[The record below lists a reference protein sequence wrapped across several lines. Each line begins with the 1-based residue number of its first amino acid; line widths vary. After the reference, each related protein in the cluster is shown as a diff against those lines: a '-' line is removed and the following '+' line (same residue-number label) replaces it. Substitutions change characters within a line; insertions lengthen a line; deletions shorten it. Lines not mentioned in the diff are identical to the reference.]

1 MKTITKILDEELAMN
16 KEELLKEYKNVY
28 GEDAKDVFFSPGR
41 INVIGEHTD
50 YNGGHVFPAAIS
62 LGVYGVY
69 GPREDNKVRLYSG
82 NVDGDIVEFDLDDSS
97 VEKDDRFWT
106 NYFKGMLTYLKERAD
121 GDKINH
127 GFNLYIKATLPSG
140 SGLSSSAAIEML
152 MGIILKDEFNLDVDR
167 VTLAKLGQKTEN
179 EFVGL
184 NSGIMDQFACIMGK
198 KDNAIFLDTNTMEY
212 EYKPLKLGE
221 YEIIIMSTNKE
232 HTLAD
237 SAYNDRVRECHDAL
251 TKLQTK
257 LNIKALGE
265 LDEESFDEYSYLI
278 NDETEI
284 RRARHAVFE
293 NQRTLHATKAMEDA
307 DLEKL
312 GRLINASHVSLH
324 YDYEVT
330 GKELDTLAEAAW
342 KQDGVLGAR
351 MIGGGFG
358 GSAIAIVKKDKAE
371 EFKKNVGKIYRNK
384 IGYDAS
390 FYDAEI
396 VDGTKRI

>member
-1 MKTITKILDEELAMN
+1 MN
-16 KEELLKEYKNVY
+16 KEELLKEYETTF
-28 GEDAKDVFFSPGR
+28 GEKGKDVFFSPGR

-69 GPREDNKVRLYSG
+69 GPREDKKVCLFSG
-82 NVDGDIVEFDLDDSS
+82 NVDGDIVEFDIDETT
-97 VEKDDRFWT
+97 VEKDDRFWA
-106 NYFKGMLTYLKERAD
+106 NYFKGMITYLREKYD
-121 GDKINH
+121 NIDH
-127 GFNLYIKATLPSG
+127 GFNLYIKANLPSG

-167 VTLAKLGQKTEN
+167 IALAKMGQRTEN

-198 KDNAIFLDTNTMEY
+198 KDSAIFLDCNTLDY
-212 EYKPLKLGE
+212 EYKPLALGD
-221 YEIIIMSTNKE
+221 YEIIIMATNKP

-237 SAYNDRVRECHDAL
+237 SAYNDRVRECHDAVK
-251 TKLQTK
+251 KLQAK
-257 LNIKALGE
+257 LDIKTLGE
-265 LDEESFDEYSYLI
+265 LDNDTFDEYAYLI
-278 NDETEI
+278 NNETEI
-284 RRARHAVFE
+284 KRARHAVSE
-293 NQRTLHATKAMEDA
+293 NQRTLRATKAMQDG

-312 GRLINASHVSLH
+312 GRLIDASHVSLH

-330 GKELDTLAEAAW
+330 GQELDTLAEASWA
-342 KQDGVLGAR
+342 QPGVLGAR

-358 GSAIAIVKKDKAE
+358 GSAIAIVKKDQAE
-371 EFKKNVGKIYRNK
+371 AFKKNVGKIYRDK
-384 IGYDAS
+384 VGYDAS

>member
-1 MKTITKILDEELAMN
+1 MN
-16 KEELLKEYKNVY
+16 KDELIKNYQKVF
-28 GEDAKDVFFSPGR
+28 GKNEKDVFFSPGR

-69 GPREDNKVRLYSG
+69 GPRNNNKVCLYSG
-82 NVDGDIVEFDLDDSS
+82 NVDGEIVEFDLNDDT
-97 VEKDDRFWT
+97 VEKDDRFWA
-106 NYFKGMLTYLKERAD
+106 NYFKGMITYLRQREDRN
-121 GDKINH
+121 KINH
-127 GFNLYIKATLPSG
+127 GFNLYIKADLPSG

-152 MGIILKDEFNLDVDR
+152 MGMILKDEFDLDIDR
-167 VTLAKLGQKTEN
+167 PDLARLGQKTEN

-198 KDNAIFLDTNTMEY
+198 KDSAIFLDCNTMEY
-212 EYKPLKLGE
+212 EYMPLKLGD

-237 SAYNDRVRECHDAL
+237 SAYNDRVRECKNAL
-251 TKLQTK
+251 EELKTKLDITS
-257 LNIKALGE
+257 LGE
-265 LDEESFDEYSYLI
+265 LDSQTFDEYVYLI

-284 RRARHAVFE
+284 KRARHAVNE
-293 NQRTLHATKAMEDA
+293 NERTIRATKAMEDN

-312 GRLINASHVSLH
+312 GRLIDASHISLH

-371 EFKKNVGKIYRNK
+371 EFKKNVGKIYRDK
-384 IGYDAS
+384 VGYDAS

-396 VDGTKRI
+396 VDGTKKI

>member
-1 MKTITKILDEELAMN
+1 MN
-16 KEELLKEYKNVY
+16 KEELLKEYETTF
-28 GEDAKDVFFSPGR
+28 GEKGKDVFFSPGR

-69 GPREDNKVRLYSG
+69 GPREDKKVCLFSG
-82 NVDGDIVEFDLDDSS
+82 NVDGDIVEFDIDDTT

-106 NYFKGMLTYLKERAD
+106 NYFKGMIAYLREKYD
-121 GDKINH
+121 NIDH
-127 GFNLYIKATLPSG
+127 GFNLYIKANLPSG

-152 MGIILKDEFNLDVDR
+152 MGIILKDEFDLDVDR
-167 VTLAKLGQKTEN
+167 IALAKMGQRTEN

-198 KDNAIFLDTNTMEY
+198 KDSAIFLDCNSLDY
-212 EYKPLKLGE
+212 EYLPLALSD
-221 YEIIIMSTNKE
+221 YEIIIMATNKE

-237 SAYNDRVRECHDAL
+237 SAYNNRVRECHNAL
-251 TKLQTK
+251 EKLQK
-257 LNIKALGE
+257 QLDIKSLGE
-265 LDEESFDEYSYLI
+265 LDNDTLDEYSYLI
-278 NDETEI
+278 NDETELK
-284 RRARHAVFE
+284 RARHAVSE
-293 NQRTLHATKAMEDA
+293 NQRTLRATKAMKSG
-307 DLEKL
+307 DLAKL
-312 GRLINASHVSLH
+312 GRLINASHISLH

-330 GKELDTLAEAAW
+330 GKELDTLVEASW
-342 KQDGVLGAR
+342 KQPGVLGAR

-358 GSAIAIVKKDKAE
+358 GSAIAIVKKSEAE
-371 EFKKNVGKIYRNK
+371 NFKQEVGKIYRDK

>member
-1 MKTITKILDEELAMN
+1 MN
-16 KEELLKEYKNVY
+16 KEELLKEYETTF
-28 GEDAKDVFFSPGR
+28 GEKGKDVFFSPGR

-69 GPREDNKVRLYSG
+69 GPREDKKVCLFSG
-82 NVDGDIVEFDLDDSS
+82 NVDGDIVEFDIDDTT
-97 VEKDDRFWT
+97 VEKDDRFWA
-106 NYFKGMLTYLKERAD
+106 NYFKGMITYLREKYD
-121 GDKINH
+121 NIDH
-127 GFNLYIKATLPSG
+127 GFNLYIKANLPSG

-167 VTLAKLGQKTEN
+167 IALANMGQRTEN

-198 KDNAIFLDTNTMEY
+198 KDSAIFLDCNTLDY
-212 EYKPLKLGE
+212 EYKPLALGD
-221 YEIIIMSTNKE
+221 YEIIIMATNKP

-237 SAYNDRVRECHDAL
+237 SAYNDRVRECHDAMK
-251 TKLQTK
+251 KLQAK
-257 LNIKALGE
+257 LDIKTLGE
-265 LDEESFDEYSYLI
+265 LDNDTFDEYAYLI
-278 NDETEI
+278 NNETEI
-284 RRARHAVFE
+284 KRARHAVSE
-293 NQRTLHATKAMEDA
+293 NQRTLRATKAMQDG

-312 GRLINASHVSLH
+312 GRLIDASHVSLH

-330 GKELDTLAEAAW
+330 GQELDTLAEASWA
-342 KQDGVLGAR
+342 QPGVLGAR

-358 GSAIAIVKKDKAE
+358 GSAIAIVKKDQAE
-371 EFKKNVGKIYRNK
+371 AFKKNVGKIYRDK
-384 IGYDAS
+384 VGYDAS

>member
-1 MKTITKILDEELAMN
+1 MN
-16 KEELLKEYKNVY
+16 KEELLKEYETTF
-28 GEDAKDVFFSPGR
+28 GEKGKDVFFSPGR

-69 GPREDNKVRLYSG
+69 GPREDKKVCLFSG
-82 NVDGDIVEFDLDDSS
+82 NVDGDIVEFDIDDTT
-97 VEKDDRFWT
+97 VEKDDRFWA
-106 NYFKGMLTYLKERAD
+106 NYFKGMITYLREKYD
-121 GDKINH
+121 NIDH
-127 GFNLYIKATLPSG
+127 GFNLYIKANLPSG

-167 VTLAKLGQKTEN
+167 IALSKMGQRTEN

-198 KDNAIFLDTNTMEY
+198 KDSAIFLDCNTLDY
-212 EYKPLKLGE
+212 EYKPLALGD
-221 YEIIIMSTNKE
+221 YEIIIMATNKP

-237 SAYNDRVRECHDAL
+237 SAYNDRVRECHDAVK
-251 TKLQTK
+251 KLQAK
-257 LNIKALGE
+257 LDIKTLGE
-265 LDEESFDEYSYLI
+265 LDNDTFDEYAYLI
-278 NDETEI
+278 NNETEI
-284 RRARHAVFE
+284 KRARHAVSE
-293 NQRTLHATKAMEDA
+293 NQRTLRATKAMQDG

-312 GRLINASHVSLH
+312 GRLIDASHVSLH

-330 GKELDTLAEAAW
+330 GQELDTLAEASWA
-342 KQDGVLGAR
+342 QPGVLGAR

-358 GSAIAIVKKDKAE
+358 GSAIAIVKKDQAE
-371 EFKKNVGKIYRNK
+371 AFKKNVGKIYRDK
-384 IGYDAS
+384 VGYDAS

>member
-1 MKTITKILDEELAMN
+1 MN
-16 KEELLKEYKNVY
+16 KEELLKEYETTF
-28 GEDAKDVFFSPGR
+28 GEKGKDVFFSPGR

-69 GPREDNKVRLYSG
+69 GPREDKKVCLFSG
-82 NVDGDIVEFDLDDSS
+82 NVDGDIVEFDIDDTT
-97 VEKDDRFWT
+97 VEKDDRFWA
-106 NYFKGMLTYLKERAD
+106 NYFKGMITYLREKYD
-121 GDKINH
+121 NIDH
-127 GFNLYIKATLPSG
+127 GFNLYIKANLPSG

-167 VTLAKLGQKTEN
+167 IALAKMGQRTEN

-198 KDNAIFLDTNTMEY
+198 KDSAIFLDCNSLDY
-212 EYKPLKLGE
+212 EYLPLALSD
-221 YEIIIMSTNKE
+221 YEIIIMATNKE

-237 SAYNDRVRECHDAL
+237 SAYNNRVRECHNAL
-251 TKLQTK
+251 EKLQK
-257 LNIKALGE
+257 QLDIKSLGE
-265 LDEESFDEYSYLI
+265 LDNDTLDEYSYLI
-278 NDETEI
+278 NDETELK
-284 RRARHAVFE
+284 RARHAVSE
-293 NQRTLHATKAMEDA
+293 NQRTLRATKAMKSG
-307 DLEKL
+307 DLAKL
-312 GRLINASHVSLH
+312 GRLINASHISLH

-330 GKELDTLAEAAW
+330 GKELDTLVEASW
-342 KQDGVLGAR
+342 KQPGVLGAR

-358 GSAIAIVKKDKAE
+358 GSAIAIVKKSEAE
-371 EFKKNVGKIYRNK
+371 NFKQEVGKIYRDK
-384 IGYDAS
+384 VGYDAS

>member
-1 MKTITKILDEELAMN
+1 MN
-16 KEELLKEYKNVY
+16 KEELLKEYETTF
-28 GEDAKDVFFSPGR
+28 GEKGKDVFFSPGR

-69 GPREDNKVRLYSG
+69 GPRKDKKVCLFSG
-82 NVDGDIVEFDLDDSS
+82 NVDGDIVEFDIDDTT
-97 VEKDDRFWT
+97 VEKDDRFWA
-106 NYFKGMLTYLKERAD
+106 NYFKGMITYLREKYD
-121 GDKINH
+121 NIDH
-127 GFNLYIKATLPSG
+127 GFNLYIKANLPSG

-167 VTLAKLGQKTEN
+167 IALAKMGQRTEN

-198 KDNAIFLDTNTMEY
+198 KDSAIFLDCNTLDY
-212 EYKPLKLGE
+212 EYKPLALGD
-221 YEIIIMSTNKE
+221 YEIIIMATNKP

-237 SAYNDRVRECHDAL
+237 SAYNDRVRECHDAVK
-251 TKLQTK
+251 KLQAK
-257 LNIKALGE
+257 LDIKTLGE
-265 LDEESFDEYSYLI
+265 LDNDTFDEYAYLI
-278 NDETEI
+278 NNETEI
-284 RRARHAVFE
+284 KRARHAVSE
-293 NQRTLHATKAMEDA
+293 NQRTLRATNAMQDG

-312 GRLINASHVSLH
+312 GRLIDASHVSLH

-330 GKELDTLAEAAW
+330 GQELDTLAEASWA
-342 KQDGVLGAR
+342 QPGVLGAR

-358 GSAIAIVKKDKAE
+358 GSAIAIVKKDQAE
-371 EFKKNVGKIYRNK
+371 AFKKNVGKIYRDK

>member
-1 MKTITKILDEELAMN
+1 MN
-16 KEELLKEYKNVY
+16 KDELIKNYQKVF
-28 GEDAKDVFFSPGR
+28 GKNEKDVFFSPGR

-69 GPREDNKVRLYSG
+69 GPRNDNKVCLYSG
-82 NVDGDIVEFDLDDSS
+82 NIDGEIVEFDLNDDT
-97 VEKDDRFWT
+97 VEKDDRFWA
-106 NYFKGMLTYLKERAD
+106 NYFKGMITYLRQRED
-121 GDKINH
+121 GNKINH
-127 GFNLYIKATLPSG
+127 GFNLYIKADLPSG

-152 MGIILKDEFNLDVDR
+152 MGMILKDEFDLDIKR
-167 VTLAKLGQKTEN
+167 PALARLGQKTEN

-198 KDNAIFLDTNTMEY
+198 KDSAIFLDCNTMEY
-212 EYKPLKLGE
+212 EYMPLKLGD

-237 SAYNDRVRECHDAL
+237 SAYNDRVRECKNAL
-251 TKLQTK
+251 EKLQTE
-257 LNIKALGE
+257 LDITSLGE
-265 LDEESFDEYSYLI
+265 LDSQTFDEYAYLI
-278 NDETEI
+278 NDKTEI
-284 RRARHAVFE
+284 KRARHAVNE
-293 NQRTLHATKAMEDA
+293 NERTIRATKAMKDN

-312 GRLINASHVSLH
+312 GHLINASHVSLH

-371 EFKKNVGKIYRNK
+371 AFKKNVGKINRDK
-384 IGYDAS
+384 VGYDAS

-396 VDGTKRI
+396 VDGTKKI

>member
-1 MKTITKILDEELAMN
+1 MN
-16 KEELLKEYKNVY
+16 KEELLTEYEKTFNEN
-28 GEDAKDVFFSPGR
+28 GQDVFFSPGR

-69 GPREDNKVRLYSG
+69 GPRDDTKVRLYSG
-82 NVDGDIVEFDLDDSS
+82 NVDGGIIEFDIDDTT
-97 VEKDDRFWT
+97 VEKDDRFWA
-106 NYFKGMLTYLKERAD
+106 NYFKGMITYLREKYD
-121 GDKINH
+121 NINH
-127 GFNLYIKATLPSG
+127 GFNLYIKANLPSG

-167 VTLAKLGQKTEN
+167 IALAKMGQRTEN

-198 KDNAIFLDTNTMEY
+198 KDSAIFLDCNTLEY
-212 EYKPLKLGE
+212 EYKPLALGD
-221 YEIIIMSTNKE
+221 YEIIIMATNKP

-251 TKLQTK
+251 EKLQQK
-257 LNIKALGE
+257 LDVKSLGE
-265 LDEESFDEYSYLI
+265 LDNDTLDEYSYLI
-278 NDETEI
+278 NDETELK
-284 RRARHAVFE
+284 RARHAVSE
-293 NQRTLHATKAMEDA
+293 NQRTLRATKAMQDG

-312 GRLINASHVSLH
+312 GRLIDASHVSLH

-330 GKELDTLAEAAW
+330 GDELDTLAEASW
-342 KQDGVLGAR
+342 KQPGVLGAR

-358 GSAIAIVKKDKAE
+358 GSAIAIVKKSEAE
-371 EFKKNVGKIYRNK
+371 NFKQNVGKIYRDK

-396 VDGTKRI
+396 VDGTKKI

>member
-1 MKTITKILDEELAMN
+1 MN
-16 KEELLKEYKNVY
+16 KDELLKDYQEVFSES
-28 GEDAKDVFFSPGR
+28 GKDVFFSPGR

-69 GPREDNKVRLYSG
+69 GPRDDKKVRLYSG
-82 NVDGDIVEFDLDDSS
+82 NVDGEIVEFDLDDDS
-97 VEKDDRFWT
+97 VEKDKRFWT
-106 NYFKGMLTYLKERAD
+106 NYFKGMITYLRQRED
-121 GDKINH
+121 GEKINH
-127 GFNLYIKATLPSG
+127 GFNLYIKADLPSG

-152 MGIILKDEFNLDVDR
+152 MGMILKDEFDLDINRPD
-167 VTLAKLGQKTEN
+167 LARLGQKTEN

-198 KDNAIFLDTNTMEY
+198 NDSAIFLDCNTMEY
-212 EYKPLKLGE
+212 EYLPLKLGD

-237 SAYNDRVRECHDAL
+237 SAYNDRVRECKNAL
-251 TKLQTK
+251 EKLQTA
-257 LNIKALGE
+257 LDITSLGE
-265 LDEESFDEYSYLI
+265 LDSQTFDEYAYLI
-278 NDETEI
+278 DDETEI
-284 RRARHAVFE
+284 KRARHAVNE
-293 NQRTLHATKAMEDA
+293 NERTIRATKAMKDN

-312 GRLINASHVSLH
+312 GHLINASHVSLH

-371 EFKKNVGKIYRNK
+371 EFKKNVGKIYHDK
-384 IGYDAS
+384 VGYDAS

-396 VDGTKRI
+396 VDGTKKI

>member
-1 MKTITKILDEELAMN
+1 MN
-16 KEELLKEYKNVY
+16 KEELLKEYETTF
-28 GEDAKDVFFSPGR
+28 GEKGKDVFFSPGR

-69 GPREDNKVRLYSG
+69 GPREDKKVCLFSG
-82 NVDGDIVEFDLDDSS
+82 NVDGDIVEFDIDDTT
-97 VEKDDRFWT
+97 VEKDDRFWA
-106 NYFKGMLTYLKERAD
+106 NYFKGMITYLREKYD
-121 GDKINH
+121 NIDH
-127 GFNLYIKATLPSG
+127 GFNLYIKANLPSG

-167 VTLAKLGQKTEN
+167 IALAKMGQRTEN

-198 KDNAIFLDTNTMEY
+198 KDSAIFLDCNTLDY
-212 EYKPLKLGE
+212 EYKPLALGD
-221 YEIIIMSTNKE
+221 YEIIIMATNKS

-237 SAYNDRVRECHDAL
+237 SAYNDRVRECHDAVK
-251 TKLQTK
+251 KLQAK
-257 LNIKALGE
+257 LDIKTLGE
-265 LDEESFDEYSYLI
+265 LDNDTFDEYAYLI
-278 NDETEI
+278 NNETEI
-284 RRARHAVFE
+284 KRARHAVSE
-293 NQRTLHATKAMEDA
+293 NQRTLRATKAMQDG

-312 GRLINASHVSLH
+312 GRLIDASHVSLH

-330 GKELDTLAEAAW
+330 GQELDTLAEASWA
-342 KQDGVLGAR
+342 QPGVLGAR

-358 GSAIAIVKKDKAE
+358 GSAIAIVKKDQAE
-371 EFKKNVGKIYRNK
+371 AFKKNVGKIYRDK
-384 IGYDAS
+384 VGYDAS

>member
-1 MKTITKILDEELAMN
+1 MN
-16 KEELLKEYKNVY
+16 KDELLKDYQEVFSES
-28 GEDAKDVFFSPGR
+28 GKDVFFSPGR

-69 GPREDNKVRLYSG
+69 GPRDDKKVRLYSG
-82 NVDGDIVEFDLDDSS
+82 NVDGEIVEFDLDDDS
-97 VEKDDRFWT
+97 VEKDKRFWT
-106 NYFKGMLTYLKERAD
+106 NYFKGMITYLRQRED
-121 GDKINH
+121 GEKINH
-127 GFNLYIKATLPSG
+127 GFNLYIKADLPSG

-152 MGIILKDEFNLDVDR
+152 MGMILKDEFDLDINRPD
-167 VTLAKLGQKTEN
+167 LARLGQKTEN
-179 EFVGL
+179 EFIGL

-198 KDNAIFLDTNTMEY
+198 KDSAIFLDCNTMEY
-212 EYKPLKLGE
+212 EYMPLKLGD

-237 SAYNDRVRECHDAL
+237 SAYNDRVRECKNAL
-251 TKLQTK
+251 EKLKTKLDITS
-257 LNIKALGE
+257 LGE
-265 LDEESFDEYSYLI
+265 LDSQTFDEYAYLI

-284 RRARHAVFE
+284 KRARHAVNE
-293 NQRTLHATKAMEDA
+293 NERTIRATKAMKNN
-307 DLEKL
+307 DLKKL
-312 GRLINASHVSLH
+312 GHLINASHISLH

-342 KQDGVLGAR
+342 KQEGVLGAR

-371 EFKKNVGKIYRNK
+371 AFKKNVGKIYRDK
-384 IGYDAS
+384 VGYDAS

-396 VDGTKRI
+396 VDGTKKI

>member
-1 MKTITKILDEELAMN
+1 MN
-16 KEELLKEYKNVY
+16 KEELLKEYETTF
-28 GEDAKDVFFSPGR
+28 GEKGKDVFFSPGR

-69 GPREDNKVRLYSG
+69 GPREDKKVCLFSG
-82 NVDGDIVEFDLDDSS
+82 NVDGDIVEFDIDDTT
-97 VEKDDRFWT
+97 VEKDDRFWA
-106 NYFKGMLTYLKERAD
+106 NYFKGMITYLREKYD
-121 GDKINH
+121 NIDH
-127 GFNLYIKATLPSG
+127 GFNLYIKANLPSG

-167 VTLAKLGQKTEN
+167 IALAKMGQRTEN

-198 KDNAIFLDTNTMEY
+198 KDSAIFLDCNTLDY
-212 EYKPLKLGE
+212 EYKPLALGD
-221 YEIIIMSTNKE
+221 YEIIIMATNKP
-232 HTLAD
+232 HILAD
-237 SAYNDRVRECHDAL
+237 SAYNDRVRECHDAVK
-251 TKLQTK
+251 KLQAK
-257 LNIKALGE
+257 LDIKTLGE
-265 LDEESFDEYSYLI
+265 LDNDTFDEYAYLI
-278 NDETEI
+278 NNETEI
-284 RRARHAVFE
+284 KRARHAVSE
-293 NQRTLHATKAMEDA
+293 NQRTLRATNAMQDG

-312 GRLINASHVSLH
+312 GRLIDASHVSLH

-330 GKELDTLAEAAW
+330 GQELDTLAEASWA
-342 KQDGVLGAR
+342 QPGVLGAR

-358 GSAIAIVKKDKAE
+358 GSAIAIVKKDQAE
-371 EFKKNVGKIYRNK
+371 AFKKNVGKIYRDK
-384 IGYDAS
+384 VGYDAS

>member
-1 MKTITKILDEELAMN
+1 MN
-16 KEELLKEYKNVY
+16 KEELLTEYEKTFNEN
-28 GEDAKDVFFSPGR
+28 GQDVFFSPGR

-69 GPREDNKVRLYSG
+69 GPRDDTKVRLYSG
-82 NVDGDIVEFDLDDSS
+82 DVDGDVVEFDINDTT
-97 VEKDDRFWT
+97 VEKDDRFWA
-106 NYFKGMLTYLKERAD
+106 NYFKGMITYLREKYD
-121 GDKINH
+121 NINH
-127 GFNLYIKATLPSG
+127 GFNLYIKANLPSG

-167 VTLAKLGQKTEN
+167 IALAKMGQRTEN

-198 KDNAIFLDTNTMEY
+198 KDSAIFLDCNTLEY
-212 EYKPLKLGE
+212 EYKPLALGD
-221 YEIIIMSTNKE
+221 YEIIIMATNKP

-251 TKLQTK
+251 EKLQQK
-257 LNIKALGE
+257 LDVKSLGE
-265 LDEESFDEYSYLI
+265 LDNDTLDEYSYLI
-278 NDETEI
+278 NDETELK
-284 RRARHAVFE
+284 RARHAVSE
-293 NQRTLHATKAMEDA
+293 NQRTLRATKAMQDG

-312 GRLINASHVSLH
+312 GRLIDASHVSLH

-330 GKELDTLAEAAW
+330 GDELDTLAEASW
-342 KQDGVLGAR
+342 KQPGVLGAR

-358 GSAIAIVKKDKAE
+358 GSAIAIVKKSEAE
-371 EFKKNVGKIYRNK
+371 NFKQNVGKIYRDK

-390 FYDAEI
+390 FYDAEV
-396 VDGTKRI
+396 VDGTKKI

>member
-1 MKTITKILDEELAMN
+1 MN
-16 KEELLKEYKNVY
+16 KEELLKEYETTF
-28 GEDAKDVFFSPGR
+28 GEKGKDVFFSPGR

-69 GPREDNKVRLYSG
+69 GPREDKKVCLFSG
-82 NVDGDIVEFDLDDSS
+82 NVDGDIVEFDIDDTT
-97 VEKDDRFWT
+97 VEKDDRFWA
-106 NYFKGMLTYLKERAD
+106 NYFKGMITYLREKYD
-121 GDKINH
+121 NIDH
-127 GFNLYIKATLPSG
+127 GFNLYIKANLPSG

-167 VTLAKLGQKTEN
+167 IALAKMGQRTEN

-198 KDNAIFLDTNTMEY
+198 KDSAIFLDCNTLDY
-212 EYKPLKLGE
+212 EYKPLALGD
-221 YEIIIMSTNKE
+221 YEIIIMATNKP
-232 HTLAD
+232 HTLAN
-237 SAYNDRVRECHDAL
+237 SAYNDRARECHDAVK
-251 TKLQTK
+251 KLQAK
-257 LNIKALGE
+257 LDIKTLGE
-265 LDEESFDEYSYLI
+265 LDNDTFDEYAYLI
-278 NDETEI
+278 NNETEI
-284 RRARHAVFE
+284 KRARHAVSE
-293 NQRTLHATKAMEDA
+293 NQRTLRATKAMQDG

-312 GRLINASHVSLH
+312 GRLIDASHVSLH

-330 GKELDTLAEAAW
+330 GQELDTLAEASWA
-342 KQDGVLGAR
+342 QPGVLGAR

-358 GSAIAIVKKDKAE
+358 GSAIAIVKKDQAE
-371 EFKKNVGKIYRNK
+371 AFKKNVGKIYRDK

>member
-1 MKTITKILDEELAMN
+1 MN
-16 KEELLKEYKNVY
+16 KDELLKDYQEVFSES
-28 GEDAKDVFFSPGR
+28 GKDVFFSPGR

-69 GPREDNKVRLYSG
+69 GPRDDKKVRLYSG
-82 NVDGDIVEFDLDDSS
+82 NVDGEIVEFDLDDDS
-97 VEKDDRFWT
+97 VEKDKRFWT
-106 NYFKGMLTYLKERAD
+106 NYFKGMITYLRQRED
-121 GDKINH
+121 GEKINH
-127 GFNLYIKATLPSG
+127 GFNLYIKADLPSG

-152 MGIILKDEFNLDVDR
+152 MGMILKDEFDLDIDR
-167 VTLAKLGQKTEN
+167 PDLARLGQKTEN
-179 EFVGL
+179 EFIGL

-198 KDNAIFLDTNTMEY
+198 NDSAIFLDCNTMEY
-212 EYKPLKLGE
+212 EYLPLKLGD

-237 SAYNDRVRECHDAL
+237 SAYNDRVRECKNAL
-251 TKLQTK
+251 EKLKTKLDITS
-257 LNIKALGE
+257 LGE
-265 LDEESFDEYSYLI
+265 LDSQTFDEYAYLI
-278 NDETEI
+278 DDETEI
-284 RRARHAVFE
+284 KRARHAVNE
-293 NQRTLHATKAMEDA
+293 NERTIRATKAMKDN

-312 GRLINASHVSLH
+312 GHLINASHVSLH

-371 EFKKNVGKIYRNK
+371 AFKKNVGKIYRDK
-384 IGYDAS
+384 VGYDAS

-396 VDGTKRI
+396 VDGTKKI

>member
-1 MKTITKILDEELAMN
+1 MN
-16 KEELLKEYKNVY
+16 KEELLTEYEKTFNEN
-28 GEDAKDVFFSPGR
+28 GQDVFFSPGR

-69 GPREDNKVRLYSG
+69 GPRDDTKVRLYSG
-82 NVDGDIVEFDLDDSS
+82 DVDGDVVEFDINDTT
-97 VEKDDRFWT
+97 VEEGDRFWA
-106 NYFKGMLTYLKERAD
+106 NYFKGMITYLREKYD
-121 GDKINH
+121 NIDH
-127 GFNLYIKATLPSG
+127 GFNLYIKANLPSG

-152 MGIILKDEFNLDVDR
+152 IGIILKDEFNLDVDR
-167 VTLAKLGQKTEN
+167 IALAKMGQRTEN

-198 KDNAIFLDTNTMEY
+198 KDSAIFLDCNTLEY
-212 EYKPLKLGE
+212 EYKPLALGD
-221 YEIIIMSTNKE
+221 YEIIIMATNKP

-251 TKLQTK
+251 EKLQQK
-257 LNIKALGE
+257 LDVKSLGE
-265 LDEESFDEYSYLI
+265 LDNDTLDEYSYLI
-278 NDETEI
+278 NDETELK
-284 RRARHAVFE
+284 RARHAVSE
-293 NQRTLHATKAMEDA
+293 NQRTLRATKAMQDG

-312 GRLINASHVSLH
+312 GRLIDASHVSLH

-330 GKELDTLAEAAW
+330 GDELDTLAEASW
-342 KQDGVLGAR
+342 KQPGVLGAR

-358 GSAIAIVKKDKAE
+358 GSAIAIVKKSEAE
-371 EFKKNVGKIYRNK
+371 NFKQNVGKIYRDK

-396 VDGTKRI
+396 VDGTKKI

>member
-1 MKTITKILDEELAMN
+1 MN
-16 KEELLKEYKNVY
+16 KEELLKEYETTF
-28 GEDAKDVFFSPGR
+28 GEKGKDVFFSPGR

-69 GPREDNKVRLYSG
+69 GPREDKKVRLFSG
-82 NVDGDIVEFDLDDSS
+82 NVDGDIVEFDIDDTT

-106 NYFKGMLTYLKERAD
+106 NYFKGMIAYLREKYD
-121 GDKINH
+121 NIDH
-127 GFNLYIKATLPSG
+127 GFNLYIKANLPSG

-152 MGIILKDEFNLDVDR
+152 MGIILKDEFDLDVDR
-167 VTLAKLGQKTEN
+167 IALAKMGQRTEN

-198 KDNAIFLDTNTMEY
+198 KDSAIFLDCNSLDY
-212 EYKPLKLGE
+212 EYLPLALSD
-221 YEIIIMSTNKE
+221 YEIIIMATNKE

-237 SAYNDRVRECHDAL
+237 SAYNNRVRECHNAL
-251 TKLQTK
+251 EKLQK
-257 LNIKALGE
+257 QLDIKSLGE
-265 LDEESFDEYSYLI
+265 LDNDTLDEYSYLI
-278 NDETEI
+278 NDETELK
-284 RRARHAVFE
+284 RARHAVSE
-293 NQRTLHATKAMEDA
+293 NQRTLRATKAMKSG
-307 DLEKL
+307 DLAKL
-312 GRLINASHVSLH
+312 GRLINASHISLH

-330 GKELDTLAEAAW
+330 GKELDTLVEASW
-342 KQDGVLGAR
+342 KQPGVLGAR

-358 GSAIAIVKKDKAE
+358 GSAIAIVKKSEAE
-371 EFKKNVGKIYRNK
+371 NFKQEVGKIYRDK

>member
-1 MKTITKILDEELAMN
+1 MN
-16 KEELLKEYKNVY
+16 KDELIKNYQKVF
-28 GEDAKDVFFSPGR
+28 GKNEKDVFFSPGR

-69 GPREDNKVRLYSG
+69 GPRNNNKVCLYSG
-82 NVDGDIVEFDLDDSS
+82 NVDGEIVEFDLNDDT
-97 VEKDDRFWT
+97 VEKDDRFWA
-106 NYFKGMLTYLKERAD
+106 NYFKGMITYLRQREDRN
-121 GDKINH
+121 KINH
-127 GFNLYIKATLPSG
+127 GFNLYIKADLPSG

-152 MGIILKDEFNLDVDR
+152 MGMILKDEFDLDIDR
-167 VTLAKLGQKTEN
+167 PDLARLGQKTEN
-179 EFVGL
+179 EFIGL

-198 KDNAIFLDTNTMEY
+198 KDSAIFLDCNTMEY
-212 EYKPLKLGE
+212 EYMPLKLGD

-237 SAYNDRVRECHDAL
+237 SAYNDRVRECKNAL
-251 TKLQTK
+251 EELKTKLDITS
-257 LNIKALGE
+257 LGE
-265 LDEESFDEYSYLI
+265 LDSQTFDEYVYLI

-284 RRARHAVFE
+284 KRARHAVNE
-293 NQRTLHATKAMEDA
+293 NERTIRATKAMKNN

-312 GRLINASHVSLH
+312 GHLINASHISLH

-342 KQDGVLGAR
+342 KQEGVLGAR

-371 EFKKNVGKIYRNK
+371 EFKKNVGKIYRDK
-384 IGYDAS
+384 VGYDAS

-396 VDGTKRI
+396 VDGTKKI

>member
-1 MKTITKILDEELAMN
+1 MN
-16 KEELLKEYKNVY
+16 KDELIKNYQKVF
-28 GEDAKDVFFSPGR
+28 GKNEKDVFFSPGR

-69 GPREDNKVRLYSG
+69 GPRNDNKVCLYSG
-82 NVDGDIVEFDLDDSS
+82 NIDGEIVEFDLNDDT
-97 VEKDDRFWT
+97 VEKDDRFWA
-106 NYFKGMLTYLKERAD
+106 NYFKGMITYLRQRED
-121 GDKINH
+121 GNKINH
-127 GFNLYIKATLPSG
+127 GFNLYIKADLPSG

-152 MGIILKDEFNLDVDR
+152 MGMILKDEFDLDINRPD
-167 VTLAKLGQKTEN
+167 LARLGQKTEN

-198 KDNAIFLDTNTMEY
+198 KDSAIFLDCNTMEY
-212 EYKPLKLGE
+212 EYMPLKLGD

-232 HTLAD
+232 HALAD
-237 SAYNDRVRECHDAL
+237 SAYNDRVRECKNAL
-251 TKLQTK
+251 EKLQAK
-257 LNIKALGE
+257 LDITSLGE
-265 LDEESFDEYSYLI
+265 LDSQIFDGYTYLI

-284 RRARHAVFE
+284 KRARHAVNE
-293 NQRTLHATKAMEDA
+293 NERTIRATKAMKNN

-312 GRLINASHVSLH
+312 GHLINASHVSLH

-371 EFKKNVGKIYRNK
+371 AFKKNVGKIYRDK
-384 IGYDAS
+384 VGYDAS

-396 VDGTKRI
+396 VDGTKKI

>member
-1 MKTITKILDEELAMN
+1 MN
-16 KEELLKEYKNVY
+16 KDELIKNYQKVF
-28 GEDAKDVFFSPGR
+28 GKNEKDVFFSPGR

-69 GPREDNKVRLYSG
+69 GPRNDNKVCLYSG
-82 NVDGDIVEFDLDDSS
+82 NVDGEIVEFDLNDDT
-97 VEKDDRFWT
+97 VEKDDRFWA
-106 NYFKGMLTYLKERAD
+106 NYFKGMIAYLRQRED
-121 GDKINH
+121 GNKINH
-127 GFNLYIKATLPSG
+127 GFNLYIKADLPSG

-152 MGIILKDEFNLDVDR
+152 MGMILKDEFDLDINRPD
-167 VTLAKLGQKTEN
+167 LARLGQKTEN

-198 KDNAIFLDTNTMEY
+198 KDSAIFLDCNTMEY
-212 EYKPLKLGE
+212 EYMPLKLGD

-237 SAYNDRVRECHDAL
+237 SAYNDRVRECKNAL
-251 TKLQTK
+251 EKLQTA
-257 LNIKALGE
+257 LDITSLGE
-265 LDEESFDEYSYLI
+265 LDSQTFDEYAYLI
-278 NDETEI
+278 DDETEI
-284 RRARHAVFE
+284 KHARHAVNE
-293 NQRTLHATKAMEDA
+293 NERTIRATKAMKDN

-312 GRLINASHVSLH
+312 GHLINASHVSLH

-371 EFKKNVGKIYRNK
+371 DFKKNVGKIYRDK
-384 IGYDAS
+384 VGYDAS

-396 VDGTKRI
+396 VDGTKKI

>member
-1 MKTITKILDEELAMN
+1 MN
-16 KEELLKEYKNVY
+16 KEELLKEYETTF
-28 GEDAKDVFFSPGR
+28 GEKGKDVFFSPGR

-69 GPREDNKVRLYSG
+69 GPREDKKVRLFSG
-82 NVDGDIVEFDLDDSS
+82 NVDGDIVEFDIDDTT
-97 VEKDDRFWT
+97 VEKDDRFWD
-106 NYFKGMLTYLKERAD
+106 NYFKGMITYLREKYD
-121 GDKINH
+121 NIDH
-127 GFNLYIKATLPSG
+127 GFNLYIKANLPSG

-167 VTLAKLGQKTEN
+167 IALAKMGQRTEN

-198 KDNAIFLDTNTMEY
+198 KDSAIFLDCNTLDY
-212 EYKPLKLGE
+212 EYKPLALGD
-221 YEIIIMSTNKE
+221 YEIIIMATNKP

-237 SAYNDRVRECHDAL
+237 SAYNDRVRECHDAVK
-251 TKLQTK
+251 KLQAK
-257 LNIKALGE
+257 LDIKTLGE
-265 LDEESFDEYSYLI
+265 LDNDTFDEYAYLI
-278 NDETEI
+278 NNETEI
-284 RRARHAVFE
+284 KRARHAVSE
-293 NQRTLHATKAMEDA
+293 NQRTLRATKAMQDG

-312 GRLINASHVSLH
+312 GRLIDASHVSLH

-330 GKELDTLAEAAW
+330 GQELDTLAEASWA
-342 KQDGVLGAR
+342 QPGVLGAR

-358 GSAIAIVKKDKAE
+358 GSAIAIVKKDQAE
-371 EFKKNVGKIYRNK
+371 AFKKNVGKIYRDK

>member
-1 MKTITKILDEELAMN
+1 MN
-16 KEELLKEYKNVY
+16 KEELLKEYETTF
-28 GEDAKDVFFSPGR
+28 GEKGKDVFFSPGR

-69 GPREDNKVRLYSG
+69 GPREDKKVCLFSG
-82 NVDGDIVEFDLDDSS
+82 NVDGDIVEFDIDDTT
-97 VEKDDRFWT
+97 VEKDDRFWA
-106 NYFKGMLTYLKERAD
+106 NYFKGMITYLREKYD
-121 GDKINH
+121 NIDH
-127 GFNLYIKATLPSG
+127 GFNLYIKANLPSG

-167 VTLAKLGQKTEN
+167 IALAKMGQRTEN

-198 KDNAIFLDTNTMEY
+198 KDSAIFLDCNTLDY
-212 EYKPLKLGE
+212 EYKPLALGD
-221 YEIIIMSTNKE
+221 YEIIIMATNKP

-237 SAYNDRVRECHDAL
+237 SAYNDRVCECHDAVK
-251 TKLQTK
+251 KLQAK
-257 LNIKALGE
+257 LDIKTLGE
-265 LDEESFDEYSYLI
+265 LDNDTFDEYAYLI
-278 NDETEI
+278 NNETEI
-284 RRARHAVFE
+284 KRARHAVSE
-293 NQRTLHATKAMEDA
+293 NQRTLRATKAMQDG

-312 GRLINASHVSLH
+312 GRLIDASHVSLH

-330 GKELDTLAEAAW
+330 GQELDTLAEASWA
-342 KQDGVLGAR
+342 QPGVLGAR

-358 GSAIAIVKKDKAE
+358 GSVIAIVKKDQAE
-371 EFKKNVGKIYRNK
+371 AFKKNVGKIYRDK

>member
-1 MKTITKILDEELAMN
+1 MN
-16 KEELLKEYKNVY
+16 KEELLKEYKTTF
-28 GEDAKDVFFSPGR
+28 GEKGKDVFFSPGR

-62 LGVYGVY
+62 LGVYGIY
-69 GPREDNKVRLYSG
+69 GPREDKKVRLFSG
-82 NVDGDIVEFDLDDSS
+82 NVDGDIVEFDIDDTT

-106 NYFKGMLTYLKERAD
+106 NYFKGMIAYLREKYD
-121 GDKINH
+121 NIDH
-127 GFNLYIKATLPSG
+127 GFNLYIKANLPSG

-152 MGIILKDEFNLDVDR
+152 MGIILKDEFDLDVDR
-167 VTLAKLGQKTEN
+167 IALAKMGQRTEN

-198 KDNAIFLDTNTMEY
+198 KDSAIFLDCNSLDY
-212 EYKPLKLGE
+212 EYLPLALSD
-221 YEIIIMSTNKE
+221 YEIIIMATNKE

-237 SAYNDRVRECHDAL
+237 SAYNNRVRECHNAL
-251 TKLQTK
+251 EKLQK
-257 LNIKALGE
+257 QLDIKSLGE
-265 LDEESFDEYSYLI
+265 LDNDTLDEYSYLI
-278 NDETEI
+278 NDETELK
-284 RRARHAVFE
+284 RARHAVSE
-293 NQRTLHATKAMEDA
+293 NQRTLRATKAMKSG
-307 DLEKL
+307 DLAKL
-312 GRLINASHVSLH
+312 GRLINASHISLH

-330 GKELDTLAEAAW
+330 GKELDTLVEASW
-342 KQDGVLGAR
+342 KQPGVLGAR

-358 GSAIAIVKKDKAE
+358 GSAIAIVKKSEAE
-371 EFKKNVGKIYRNK
+371 NFKQEVGKIYRDK

>member
-1 MKTITKILDEELAMN
+1 MN
-16 KEELLKEYKNVY
+16 KEELLKEYETTF
-28 GEDAKDVFFSPGR
+28 GEKGKDVFFSPGR

-69 GPREDNKVRLYSG
+69 GPREDKKVCLFSG
-82 NVDGDIVEFDLDDSS
+82 NVDGDIVEFDIDDTT
-97 VEKDDRFWT
+97 VEKDDRFWA
-106 NYFKGMLTYLKERAD
+106 NYFKGMITYLREKYD
-121 GDKINH
+121 NIDH
-127 GFNLYIKATLPSG
+127 GFNLYIKANLPSG

-167 VTLAKLGQKTEN
+167 IALAKMGQRTEN

-198 KDNAIFLDTNTMEY
+198 KDSAIFLDCNTLDY
-212 EYKPLKLGE
+212 EYKPLALGD
-221 YEIIIMSTNKE
+221 YEIIIMATNKP

-237 SAYNDRVRECHDAL
+237 SAYNDRVRECHDAVK
-251 TKLQTK
+251 KLQAK
-257 LNIKALGE
+257 LDIKTLGE
-265 LDEESFDEYSYLI
+265 LDNDTFDEYAYLI
-278 NDETEI
+278 NNETEI
-284 RRARHAVFE
+284 KRARHAVSE
-293 NQRTLHATKAMEDA
+293 NQRTLRATNAMQDG

-312 GRLINASHVSLH
+312 GRLIDASHVSLH

-330 GKELDTLAEAAW
+330 GQELDTLAEASWA
-342 KQDGVLGAR
+342 QPGVLGAR

-358 GSAIAIVKKDKAE
+358 GSAVAIVKKDQAE
-371 EFKKNVGKIYRNK
+371 EFKKNVGKIYRDK
-384 IGYDAS
+384 VGYDAS

>member
-1 MKTITKILDEELAMN
+1 MN
-16 KEELLKEYKNVY
+16 KEELLKEYETTF
-28 GEDAKDVFFSPGR
+28 GEKGKDVFFSPGR

-69 GPREDNKVRLYSG
+69 GPREDKKVCLFSG
-82 NVDGDIVEFDLDDSS
+82 NVDGDIVEFDIDDTT
-97 VEKDDRFWT
+97 VEKDDRFWA
-106 NYFKGMLTYLKERAD
+106 NYFKGMITYLREKYD
-121 GDKINH
+121 NIDH
-127 GFNLYIKATLPSG
+127 GFNLYIKANLPSG

-167 VTLAKLGQKTEN
+167 IALAKMGQRTEN

-198 KDNAIFLDTNTMEY
+198 KDSAIFLDCNTLDY
-212 EYKPLKLGE
+212 EYKPLALGD
-221 YEIIIMSTNKE
+221 YEIIIMATNKP

-237 SAYNDRVRECHDAL
+237 SAYNDRVRECHDAVK
-251 TKLQTK
+251 KLQAK
-257 LNIKALGE
+257 LDIKTLGE
-265 LDEESFDEYSYLI
+265 LDNDTFDEYAYLI
-278 NDETEI
+278 NNETEI
-284 RRARHAVFE
+284 KRARHAVSE
-293 NQRTLHATKAMEDA
+293 NQRTLRATKAMQNG

-312 GRLINASHVSLH
+312 GRLIDASHVSLH

-330 GKELDTLAEAAW
+330 GQELDTLAEASWA
-342 KQDGVLGAR
+342 QP
-351 MIGGGFG
+351 GGGFG
-358 GSAIAIVKKDKAE
+358 GSAIAIVKKDQAE
-371 EFKKNVGKIYRNK
+371 AFKKNVGKIYRDK

>member
-1 MKTITKILDEELAMN
+1 MN
-16 KEELLKEYKNVY
+16 KEELLKEYETTF
-28 GEDAKDVFFSPGR
+28 GEKGKDVFFSPGR

-69 GPREDNKVRLYSG
+69 GPREDKKVCLFSG
-82 NVDGDIVEFDLDDSS
+82 NVDGDIVEFDIDDTT
-97 VEKDDRFWT
+97 VEKDDRFWA
-106 NYFKGMLTYLKERAD
+106 NYFKGMITYLREKYD
-121 GDKINH
+121 NIDH
-127 GFNLYIKATLPSG
+127 GFNLYIKANLPSG

-167 VTLAKLGQKTEN
+167 IALAKMGQRTEN

-198 KDNAIFLDTNTMEY
+198 KDSAIFLDCNTLDY
-212 EYKPLKLGE
+212 EYKPLALGD
-221 YEIIIMSTNKE
+221 YEIIIMATNKP

-237 SAYNDRVRECHDAL
+237 SAYNDRVRECHDAVK
-251 TKLQTK
+251 KLQAK
-257 LNIKALGE
+257 LDIKTLGE
-265 LDEESFDEYSYLI
+265 LDNDTFDEYAYLI
-278 NDETEI
+278 NNETEI
-284 RRARHAVFE
+284 KRARHAVSE
-293 NQRTLHATKAMEDA
+293 NQRTLRATKAMQNG

-312 GRLINASHVSLH
+312 GRLIDASHVSLH

-330 GKELDTLAEAAW
+330 GQELDTLAEASWA
-342 KQDGVLGAR
+342 QPGVLGAR
-351 MIGGGFG
+351 MIGVGFG
-358 GSAIAIVKKDKAE
+358 GSAIAIVKKDQAE
-371 EFKKNVGKIYRNK
+371 AFKKNVGKIYRDK

>member
-1 MKTITKILDEELAMN
+1 MN
-16 KEELLKEYKNVY
+16 KEELLKEYETTF
-28 GEDAKDVFFSPGR
+28 GEKGKDVFFSPGR

-69 GPREDNKVRLYSG
+69 GPREDKKVCLFSG
-82 NVDGDIVEFDLDDSS
+82 NVDGDIVEFDIDDTT
-97 VEKDDRFWT
+97 VEKDDRFWA
-106 NYFKGMLTYLKERAD
+106 NYFKGMITYLREKYD
-121 GDKINH
+121 NIDH
-127 GFNLYIKATLPSG
+127 GFNLYIKANLPSG

-167 VTLAKLGQKTEN
+167 IALAKMGQRTEN

-198 KDNAIFLDTNTMEY
+198 KDSAIFLDCNTLDY
-212 EYKPLKLGE
+212 EYKPLALGD
-221 YEIIIMSTNKE
+221 YEIIIMATNKP

-237 SAYNDRVRECHDAL
+237 SAYNDRVRECHDAVK
-251 TKLQTK
+251 KLQAK
-257 LNIKALGE
+257 LDIKTLGE
-265 LDEESFDEYSYLI
+265 LDNDTLDEYAYLI
-278 NDETEI
+278 NNETEI
-284 RRARHAVFE
+284 KRARHAVSE
-293 NQRTLHATKAMEDA
+293 NQRTLRATNAMQDG

-312 GRLINASHVSLH
+312 GRLIDASHVSLH

-330 GKELDTLAEAAW
+330 GQELDTLAEASWA
-342 KQDGVLGAR
+342 QPGVLGAR

-358 GSAIAIVKKDKAE
+358 GSAVAIIKKDQAE
-371 EFKKNVGKIYRNK
+371 EFKKNVGKIYRDK

>member
-1 MKTITKILDEELAMN
+1 MN
-16 KEELLKEYKNVY
+16 KEELLKEYETTF
-28 GEDAKDVFFSPGR
+28 GEKGKDVFFSPGR

-69 GPREDNKVRLYSG
+69 GPREDKKVCLFSG
-82 NVDGDIVEFDLDDSS
+82 NVDGDIVEFDIDDTT
-97 VEKDDRFWT
+97 VEKDDRFWA
-106 NYFKGMLTYLKERAD
+106 NYFKGMITYLREKYD
-121 GDKINH
+121 NIDH
-127 GFNLYIKATLPSG
+127 GFNLYIKANLPSG

-167 VTLAKLGQKTEN
+167 IALAKMGQRTEN

-198 KDNAIFLDTNTMEY
+198 KDSAIFLDCNTLDY
-212 EYKPLKLGE
+212 EYKPLALGD
-221 YEIIIMSTNKE
+221 YEIIIMATNKP

-237 SAYNDRVRECHDAL
+237 SAYNDRVRECHDAVK
-251 TKLQTK
+251 KLQAK
-257 LNIKALGE
+257 LDIKTLGE
-265 LDEESFDEYSYLI
+265 LDNDTFDEYAYLI
-278 NDETEI
+278 NNETEI
-284 RRARHAVFE
+284 KRARHAVSE
-293 NQRTLHATKAMEDA
+293 NQRTLRATNAMQDG

-312 GRLINASHVSLH
+312 GRLIDASHVSLH

-330 GKELDTLAEAAW
+330 GQELDALAEASWA
-342 KQDGVLGAR
+342 QPGVLGAR

-358 GSAIAIVKKDKAE
+358 GSAIAIVKKDQAE
-371 EFKKNVGKIYRNK
+371 EFKKNVGKIYRDK

>member
-1 MKTITKILDEELAMN
+1 MN
-16 KEELLKEYKNVY
+16 KEELLKEYETTF
-28 GEDAKDVFFSPGR
+28 GEKGKDVFFSPGR

-69 GPREDNKVRLYSG
+69 GPREDKKVCLFSG
-82 NVDGDIVEFDLDDSS
+82 NVDGDIVEFDIDDTT
-97 VEKDDRFWT
+97 VEKDDRFWA
-106 NYFKGMLTYLKERAD
+106 NYFKGMITYLREKYD
-121 GDKINH
+121 NIDH
-127 GFNLYIKATLPSG
+127 GFNLYIKANLPSG

-167 VTLAKLGQKTEN
+167 IALAKMGQRTEN

-198 KDNAIFLDTNTMEY
+198 KDSAIFLDCNTLDY
-212 EYKPLKLGE
+212 EYKPLALGD
-221 YEIIIMSTNKE
+221 YEIIIMATNKP

-237 SAYNDRVRECHDAL
+237 SAYNDRVRECHDAVK
-251 TKLQTK
+251 KLQAK
-257 LNIKALGE
+257 LDIKTLGE
-265 LDEESFDEYSYLI
+265 LDNDTFDEYAYLI
-278 NDETEI
+278 NNETEI
-284 RRARHAVFE
+284 KRARHAVSE
-293 NQRTLHATKAMEDA
+293 NQRTLRATKAMQDG

-312 GRLINASHVSLH
+312 GRLIDASHVSLH
-324 YDYEVT
+324 YDYKVT
-330 GKELDTLAEAAW
+330 GQELDTLAEASWA
-342 KQDGVLGAR
+342 QPGVLGAR

-358 GSAIAIVKKDKAE
+358 GSAIAIVKKDQAE
-371 EFKKNVGKIYRNK
+371 AFKKNVGKIYRDK

>member
-1 MKTITKILDEELAMN
+1 MN
-16 KEELLKEYKNVY
+16 KEELFTEYEKTFNEN
-28 GEDAKDVFFSPGR
+28 GQDVFFSPGR

-69 GPREDNKVRLYSG
+69 GPRDDTKVRLYSG
-82 NVDGDIVEFDLDDSS
+82 DVDGDVVEFDINDTT
-97 VEKDDRFWT
+97 VEKDDRFWA
-106 NYFKGMLTYLKERAD
+106 NYFKGMITYLREKYD
-121 GDKINH
+121 NINH
-127 GFNLYIKATLPSG
+127 GFNLYIKANLPSG

-167 VTLAKLGQKTEN
+167 IALAKMGQRTEN

-198 KDNAIFLDTNTMEY
+198 KDSAIFLDCNTLEY
-212 EYKPLKLGE
+212 EYKPLVLGD
-221 YEIIIMSTNKE
+221 YEIIIMATNKP

-251 TKLQTK
+251 EKLQQK
-257 LNIKALGE
+257 LDVKSLGE
-265 LDEESFDEYSYLI
+265 LDNDTLDEYSYLI
-278 NDETEI
+278 NDETELK
-284 RRARHAVFE
+284 RARHAVSE
-293 NQRTLHATKAMEDA
+293 NQRTLRATKAMQDG

-312 GRLINASHVSLH
+312 GRLIDASHVSLH

-330 GKELDTLAEAAW
+330 GDELDTLAEASW
-342 KQDGVLGAR
+342 KQPGVLGAR

-358 GSAIAIVKKDKAE
+358 GSAIAIVKKSEAE
-371 EFKKNVGKIYRNK
+371 NFKQNVGKIYRDK

-396 VDGTKRI
+396 VDGTKKI

>member
-1 MKTITKILDEELAMN
+1 MN
-16 KEELLKEYKNVY
+16 KEELLKEYETTF
-28 GEDAKDVFFSPGR
+28 GEKGKDVFFSPGR

-69 GPREDNKVRLYSG
+69 GPREDKKVCLFSG
-82 NVDGDIVEFDLDDSS
+82 NVDGDIVEFDIDDTT
-97 VEKDDRFWT
+97 VEKDDRFWA
-106 NYFKGMLTYLKERAD
+106 NYFKGMITYLREKYD
-121 GDKINH
+121 NIDH
-127 GFNLYIKATLPSG
+127 GFNLYIKANLPSG

-167 VTLAKLGQKTEN
+167 IALAKMGQRTEN

-198 KDNAIFLDTNTMEY
+198 KDSAIFLDCNTLDY
-212 EYKPLKLGE
+212 EYKPLALGD
-221 YEIIIMSTNKE
+221 YEIIIMATNKP

-237 SAYNDRVRECHDAL
+237 SAYNDRVRECHDAVK
-251 TKLQTK
+251 KLQAK
-257 LNIKALGE
+257 LDIKTLGE
-265 LDEESFDEYSYLI
+265 LDNDTLDEYAYLI
-278 NDETEI
+278 NNETEI
-284 RRARHAVFE
+284 KRARHAVSE
-293 NQRTLHATKAMEDA
+293 NQRTLRATNAMQDG

-312 GRLINASHVSLH
+312 GRLIDASHVSLH

-330 GKELDTLAEAAW
+330 GQELDTLAEASWA
-342 KQDGVLGAR
+342 QPGVLGAR

-358 GSAIAIVKKDKAE
+358 GSAVAIVKKDQAE
-371 EFKKNVGKIYRNK
+371 EFKKNVGKIYRDK

>member
-1 MKTITKILDEELAMN
+1 MN
-16 KEELLKEYKNVY
+16 KEELLTEYEKTF
-28 GEDAKDVFFSPGR
+28 GEKGQDVFFSPGR

-69 GPREDNKVRLYSG
+69 GPRDDTKVRLYSG
-82 NVDGDIVEFDLDDSS
+82 NVDGDIVEFDINDTT
-97 VEKDDRFWT
+97 VEEGDRFWA
-106 NYFKGMLTYLKERAD
+106 NYFKGMITYLREKYD
-121 GDKINH
+121 NINH
-127 GFNLYIKATLPSG
+127 GFNLYIKANLPSG

-167 VTLAKLGQKTEN
+167 IALAKMGQRTEN

-198 KDNAIFLDTNTMEY
+198 KDSAIFLDCNTLEY
-212 EYKPLKLGE
+212 EYKPLALGD
-221 YEIIIMSTNKE
+221 YEIIIMATNKP

-251 TKLQTK
+251 EKLQQK
-257 LNIKALGE
+257 LDVKSLGE
-265 LDEESFDEYSYLI
+265 LDNDTLDEYSYLI
-278 NDETEI
+278 NDETELK
-284 RRARHAVFE
+284 RARHAVSE
-293 NQRTLHATKAMEDA
+293 NQRTLRATKAMQDG

-312 GRLINASHVSLH
+312 GRLIDASHVSLH

-330 GKELDTLAEAAW
+330 GDELDTLAEASW
-342 KQDGVLGAR
+342 KQPGVLGAR

-358 GSAIAIVKKDKAE
+358 GSAIAIVKKSEAE
-371 EFKKNVGKIYRNK
+371 NFKQNVGKIYRDK

-396 VDGTKRI
+396 VDGTKKI

>member
-1 MKTITKILDEELAMN
+1 MN
-16 KEELLKEYKNVY
+16 KEELLKEYETTF
-28 GEDAKDVFFSPGR
+28 GEKGKDVFFSPGR

-69 GPREDNKVRLYSG
+69 GPREDKKVCLFSG
-82 NVDGDIVEFDLDDSS
+82 NVDGDIVEFDIDDTT
-97 VEKDDRFWT
+97 VEKDDRFWA
-106 NYFKGMLTYLKERAD
+106 NYFKGMITYLREKYD
-121 GDKINH
+121 NIDH
-127 GFNLYIKATLPSG
+127 GFNLYIKANLPSG

-167 VTLAKLGQKTEN
+167 IALAKMGQRTEN

-198 KDNAIFLDTNTMEY
+198 KDSAIFLDCNTLDY
-212 EYKPLKLGE
+212 EYKPLALGD
-221 YEIIIMSTNKE
+221 YEIIIMATNKP

-237 SAYNDRVRECHDAL
+237 SAYNDRVRECHDAVK
-251 TKLQTK
+251 KLQAK
-257 LNIKALGE
+257 LDIKTLGE
-265 LDEESFDEYSYLI
+265 LDNDTFDEYAYLI
-278 NDETEI
+278 NNETEI
-284 RRARHAVFE
+284 KRARHAVSE
-293 NQRTLHATKAMEDA
+293 NQRTLRATKAMQNG

-312 GRLINASHVSLH
+312 GRLIDASHVSLH

-330 GKELDTLAEAAW
+330 GQELDTLAEASWA
-342 KQDGVLGAR
+342 QPGVLGAR

-358 GSAIAIVKKDKAE
+358 GSAIAIVKKDQAE
-371 EFKKNVGKIYRNK
+371 AFKKNVGKIYRDK

>member
-1 MKTITKILDEELAMN
+1 MN
-16 KEELLKEYKNVY
+16 KDELIKNYQKVF
-28 GEDAKDVFFSPGR
+28 GKNEKDVFFSPGR

-69 GPREDNKVRLYSG
+69 GPRNDNKVCLYSG
-82 NVDGDIVEFDLDDSS
+82 NVDGEIVEFDLNDDT
-97 VEKDDRFWT
+97 VEKDDRFWA
-106 NYFKGMLTYLKERAD
+106 NYFKGMITYLRQRED
-121 GDKINH
+121 GNKINH
-127 GFNLYIKATLPSG
+127 GFNLYIKADLPSG

-152 MGIILKDEFNLDVDR
+152 MGMILKDEFDLDIDR
-167 VTLAKLGQKTEN
+167 PTLARLGQKTEN

-198 KDNAIFLDTNTMEY
+198 KDSAIFLDCNTMEY
-212 EYKPLKLGE
+212 EYMPLKLGD

-237 SAYNDRVRECHDAL
+237 SAYNDRVRECKNAL
-251 TKLQTK
+251 EKLKTKLDITS
-257 LNIKALGE
+257 LGE
-265 LDEESFDEYSYLI
+265 LDSQTFDEYAYLI

-284 RRARHAVFE
+284 KRARHAVNE
-293 NQRTLHATKAMEDA
+293 NERTIRATKAMEDN

-312 GRLINASHVSLH
+312 GHLINASHVSLH

-371 EFKKNVGKIYRNK
+371 AFKKNVGEIYRDK
-384 IGYDAS
+384 VGYDAS

-396 VDGTKRI
+396 VDGTKKI